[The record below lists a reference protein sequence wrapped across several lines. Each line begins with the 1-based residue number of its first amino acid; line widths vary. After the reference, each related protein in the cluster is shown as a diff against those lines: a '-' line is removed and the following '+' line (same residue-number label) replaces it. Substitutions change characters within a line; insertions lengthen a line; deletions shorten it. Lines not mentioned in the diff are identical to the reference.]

1 MFKNIVTVFAPF
13 TPNMGEQNQI
23 KGLVTWLAR
32 CSRNSKNAK
41 FVTNMELFMQNVT
54 GNSLRCSDYASFSDF
69 EKDMFICFDNYFK
82 NRLIKPRLFVTALTQ
97 GEKEQAVYNAEAECR
112 AIKNYYQ
119 QKKWGNI
126 MTVIMT
132 AKYGN
137 YEVAD
142 LINLPEH
149 QLSTQE
155 FKQVK
160 ENLKL
165 ADKVFFSLGIVHN
178 LTKTFIRQKYGQK
191 RLQKIAE
198 KYKNNKPNAVFC
210 LGGRALGDDI
220 VFDIDVAQKIWN
232 KALEIKNKNYNVIIV
247 NGPRTPNDVTDFLY
261 KKCVENGEID
271 FYNSKKIAEND
282 EERQPDKWRIYSG
295 NFEKEFMIQ
304 AKKCNN
310 IYPGIL
316 GLPNTIA
323 IHTFD
328 SFAACET
335 ASSGIPTAICRYV
348 KINAQTRPDCYRLAN
363 SLLNGDYAI
372 DLDDFS
378 GENEP
383 INIKLNRL
391 PSVSRLFADKVIEKY
406 LLFKRNE

>member
-69 EKDMFICFDNYFK
+69 EKDMFICFDNYFQ

-97 GEKEQAVYNAEAECR
+97 GEKEQAVNNAEAECL
-112 AIKNYYQ
+112 AVKNYYK
-119 QKKWGNI
+119 QKNWGNI

-132 AKYGN
+132 AKYGS
-137 YEVAD
+137 YEIAD
-142 LINLPEH
+142 LVNLPEH
-149 QLSTQE
+149 QLSSQE
-155 FKQVK
+155 FKQFS
-160 ENLKL
+160 ENPNL

-191 RLQKIAE
+191 CLQKISE

-210 LGGRALGDDI
+210 LGGRALGNDI
-220 VFDIDVAQKIWN
+220 IFDIEVAQKIWN
-232 KALEIKNKNYNVIIV
+232 KAIEIKNNGYNVIIV

-261 KKCVENGEID
+261 EKCIENKEID

-282 EERQPDKWRIYSG
+282 EERQPEKWRIYSG
-295 NFEKEFMIQ
+295 KYEEDFILQ
-304 AKKCNN
+304 SKKCNN

-335 ASSGIPTAICRYV
+335 ASSGVPTAICRYV
-348 KINAQTRPDCYRLAN
+348 KINAQTRPDCYRLADG
-363 SLLNGDYAI
+363 LLSNEYAI
-372 DLDDFS
+372 NLDDFS
-378 GENEP
+378 GEIEP
-383 INIKLNRL
+383 IKLKLKRL
-391 PSVSRLFADKVIEKY
+391 PSVSRLFAEKVIEKY
-406 LLFKRNE
+406 LFFKRNG